1 MVIKITYFFFKNCF
15 IGLIIRFSYIYNQKN
30 MKLLSFFALH
40 VLCFTS
46 VAQTTWSE
54 HAATVLYNN
63 CTSCHN
69 PNGIAPNS
77 LMTYTQASNYAPLI
91 LNYVSN
97 GIMPPWTADT
107 AYQHYS
113 GERVL
118 TQQEKNI
125 LINWVNDGALE
136 GDPTMAPPPP
146 IYNGSQQLPGVPDLV
161 IQAPN
166 YMSKATPFSDDYVC
180 FVIPSGLVQDKKVK
194 SH

>member
-1 MVIKITYFFFKNCF
+1 
-15 IGLIIRFSYIYNQKN
+15 